1 MIKTKIFFLRRKV
14 EKREWQEKG
23 QGHRQR
29 LRDKFQQQGIDAFT
43 DAEVLELLLILGTP
57 RKDCKEQARAL
68 LAEFGSLP
76 RVLEAPAGEL
86 QKIKGVGPNNSFA
99 IHFLHGVARRYL
111 KHRLQEKHYLHSS
124 RQVAEYLI
132 HSMRD
137 LQHEVFAAIFLD
149 AAHAIIDT
157 RVVARGTIST
167 STVYP
172 RELVK
177 LALEHNAAAMVVAHN
192 HPSGKL
198 EPSSQDRQLT
208 RTLFLA
214 CSFMNIRLLD
224 HLIIGQ
230 SEKTYS
236 FADHGIMATIGE
248 ECSRVVN
255 S

>member
-1 MIKTKIFFLRRKV
+1 V
-14 EKREWQEKG
+14 EKKEWQEKG
-23 QGHRQR
+23 RGHRQR
-29 LRDKFQQQGIDAFT
+29 LRDKFQQRGIETFT
-43 DAEVLELLLILGTP
+43 DAEVLEMLLILGTP
-57 RKDCKEQARAL
+57 RKDCKEQAKAL
-68 LAEFGSLP
+68 LAHFGSLP
-76 RVLEAPAGEL
+76 RVLEAPAADL

-99 IHFLHGVARRYL
+99 VHFLHGVARRYL
-111 KHRLQEKHYLHSS
+111 KHRVQEKNYLHSS

-137 LQHEVFAAIFLD
+137 LQHEVFAVIFLD

-157 RVVARGTIST
+157 QVVSRGTIT
-167 STVYP
+167 ANTVYP

-198 EPSSQDRQLT
+198 QPSPQDRQLT

-230 SEKTYS
+230 AEKTYS
-236 FADHGIMATIGE
+236 FADHGIMAAIGE
-248 ECSRVVN
+248 ECGRVLN
-255 S
+255 HK

>member
-1 MIKTKIFFLRRKV
+1 M
-14 EKREWQEKG
+14 EKKDWQKKG
-23 QGHRQR
+23 LGHRQR
-29 LRDKFQQQGIDAFT
+29 LKDKFHQHGIEAFT
-43 DAEVLELLLILGTP
+43 DSEVLELLLILGTP
-57 RKDCKEQARAL
+57 RKDCKDQARTL
-68 LAEFGSLP
+68 LKHFGSLT

-99 IHFLHGVARRYL
+99 VHFLHGVARRYL
-111 KHRLQEKHYLHSS
+111 KHRLQEKQYLHSS

-149 AAHAIIDT
+149 ASHAIIDT
-157 RVVARGTIST
+157 QVVARGTVS
-167 STVYP
+167 SNTVYP

-198 EPSSQDRQLT
+198 QPSPQDHKLT
-208 RTLFLA
+208 RTLYQA
-214 CSFMNIRLLD
+214 CAFMNIRLLD

-236 FADHGIMATIGE
+236 FADNGIMASIGE
-248 ECSRVVN
+248 ECSRLL
-255 S
+255 SQ

>member
-1 MIKTKIFFLRRKV
+1 MQRYAEECRV
-14 EKREWQEKG
+14 EKKDWQQKG
-23 QGHRQR
+23 VGHRQR
-29 LRDKFQQQGIDAFT
+29 LKDKFHQHGIEAFT
-43 DAEVLELLLILGTP
+43 DSEVLELLLILGTP

-68 LAEFGSLP
+68 LKHFGSLP
-76 RVLEAPAGEL
+76 KVLEAPSGEL

-99 IHFLHGVARRYL
+99 MHFLHGVARRYL
-111 KHRLQEKHYLHSS
+111 KHRMQEKQYLHSS
-124 RQVAEYLI
+124 QQVAEFLI

-137 LQHEVFAAIFLD
+137 LQHEVFSVIFLD
-149 AAHAIIDT
+149 SSHAIIDT
-157 RVVARGTIST
+157 QVVARGTISAN
-167 STVYP
+167 TVYP

-198 EPSSQDRQLT
+198 EPSPQDHQLT
-208 RTLFLA
+208 RTLYLA

-236 FADHGIMATIGE
+236 FADQGIMASISE
-248 ECSRVVN
+248 DCSRMLN
-255 S
+255 Q